1 MFPTDDKKKHR
12 SEYQRKPLNLKV
24 KAEFQRWLM
33 WRIFGVVLLSTLA
46 AALVLYFYARHE
58 TITTFYDAHI
68 KLRRVSDLL
77 LPVVLSG
84 VGVSMLGG
92 LALALFLPQKI
103 AGPLYNIERTLGDV
117 RRGSLKPRVN
127 LRRHDCLGELATE
140 VNLTLDFM
148 HERIAAAAELL
159 DELHAVVDTTD
170 DVRAREMLEY
180 QQKLLS
186 SLLEPPLWVM
196 PQPGEASGAGA
207 PDRNGAG

>member
-1 MFPTDDKKKHR
+1 MFSTDNKNK
-12 SEYQRKPLNLKV
+12 SSAGYQRKSLNLGV

-33 WRIFGVVLLSTLA
+33 WRIFGVVLLSALV

-84 VGVSMLGG
+84 VGVSLLGG

-103 AGPLYNIERTLGDV
+103 AGPLYNIERTLKHV
-117 RRGSLKPRVN
+117 RSGSLKPRVK
-127 LRRHDCLGELATE
+127 LRQNDCLEEVANE

-148 HERIAAAAELL
+148 HARIVAAAESL
-159 DELHAVVDTTD
+159 DELHATLDMPD
-170 DVRAREMLEY
+170 DERVREIMKRHRE
-180 QQKLLS
+180 LLNG
-186 SLLEPPLWVM
+186 LLNPPL
-196 PQPGEASGAGA
+196 
-207 PDRNGAG
+207 